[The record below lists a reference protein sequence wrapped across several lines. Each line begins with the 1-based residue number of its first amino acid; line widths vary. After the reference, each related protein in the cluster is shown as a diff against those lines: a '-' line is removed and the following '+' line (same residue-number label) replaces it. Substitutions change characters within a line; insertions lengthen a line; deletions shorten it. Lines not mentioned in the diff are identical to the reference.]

1 MVQADLPLTVGDIAP
16 PFTLRTSAGEDVRLV
31 EVLNSKTAIVVF
43 IRGTW

>member
-1 MVQADLPLTVGDIAP
+1 MAQADLPLTVGDIAP

-31 EVLNSKTAIVVF
+31 DVLSSNTAIVIF